1 MVRRKVSL
9 VLFLFG
15 LGLVSAVSSANRSP
29 LASPV
34 LDPALDIDGD
44 DRLSPAWGPEVP
56 WALAEQGLPFAVLP
70 PLRVVN
76 VNSRQAASIALYD
89 PRGLVDEDAARKL
102 DELLA
107 DARDPDNVH
116 VKELDRRVLQLIY
129 RAAYHFRSKVVEVI
143 SAYRSPGSRDEGRH
157 GSGRAVDFRLTNVS
171 AAALA
176 SYLRQTPRA
185 GVGMYTHPST
195 HFVHLDDRDRSYH
208 WVDASPPGR
217 HWRERQVFTAGAALR
232 DSAYAPK
239 SDWPEGS
246 MPSLLAIALQAPL
259 PDAKFTDSASE

>member
-1 MVRRKVSL
+1 L
-9 VLFLFG
+9 LFLFG

-34 LDPALDIDGD
+34 LDPALDVDGEE
-44 DRLSPAWGPEVP
+44 RLSLAWGPEVP
-56 WALAEQGLPFAVLP
+56 WALAEQGLPFAELP
-70 PLRVVN
+70 PLRIVN
-76 VNSRQAASIALYD
+76 VNSRQAATIALYD
-89 PRGLVDEDAARKL
+89 TRGRVDEDAAKKL

-157 GSGRAVDFRLTNVS
+157 GAGRAVDFRFTNVS

-176 SYLRQTPRA
+176 SYLRQIPRA
-185 GVGMYTHPST
+185 GVGMYTHPAT

-217 HWRERQVFTAGAALR
+217 HWRLRPVFTAGAAHR
-232 DSAYAPK
+232 DAAYAPK
-239 SDWPEGS
+239 TDWPEGT
-246 MPSLLAIALQAPL
+246 MPSPLAIALQAP
-259 PDAKFTDSASE
+259 PPEATSTEASAE